1 MVFYLE
7 ESGGLVGTT
16 RDRSPHRSRAHL
28 TIIFTTPLKKNSKE
42 SEELKPRESD
52 EELELR
58 VKLLEEK
65 KQRLKREQLNQRI
78 KELRPEVDGLSKS
91 EEKPKKKSKKSKGE
105 ITLTNLRANDKLNKE
120 VNDELK
126 RLGLDFDTKFSG
138 KSDLAETSK
147 EKNVKVKSEK
157 VTNEQELLQQLKK
170 MNLAK
175 GSISK
180 TTQHKKKHLD
190 SKSQKVVQLPES
202 VLRGNSSTESES
214 ETSSNSSSEDS
225 SDYELSAK
233 LSSRKK
239 SKKLKSGLK
248 IKSADKVIN
257 PQSFPHNFLQYEY
270 VSKDLEFKQLNFKML
285 VAGEL
290 EIINNFCK
298 NKLEKEGRLKL
309 LQKIAYFSSIYNWAS
324 VLEFYAAWLRLI
336 ELGRKTWSDDSQI
349 LENVMLSGQ
358 SLPKEVRQA
367 NFRSV
372 SKNQNGKEQIWFCV
386 KYQRNKCEHSNST
399 HTTVIREVSV
409 ELKHDLLWW
418 SEFLEIYNGVSLL
431 NLQEWTEPDE
441 YMASDACLVGC
452 GGVSNGQF
460 FHCVFPD
467 FIVQQSLHINALEL
481 LSVIVCL
488 KLWGQRGRKICIQ
501 CDNMVSVQVINQGKS
516 RSRFLQACLR
526 EICFICAIKECE
538 LRAIHID
545 GIENRLPDMLSRWS
559 LSDSYS
565 VQFYEAIEDSVTI
578 GELSLSVDL
587 HMLKTQAQE
596 SLKSAH
602 ASGTRKNLKIQWK
615 AFFLFCHFYNLK
627 TLPCELNTLCLFAQ
641 FLSRSFKSVDSIRNY
656 LNGVKVLHLLFDLPF
671 IHFESFYFRLFM
683 KGLKRCNPHTVR
695 AALPITPSIL
705 LKIREELNFDDIN
718 SYTYWCIFLFAFYLI
733 CRKSNLVGT
742 VDDSSKCL
750 HRENISVFE
759 DYLLVQFRWSK
770 TIQFGERVLEIPI
783 VKNLSSPLCA
793 FSAFKAMCAKFPALA
808 SSPAFLVLS
817 GRKTKPV
824 SYNMLQNFLKN
835 IVEKIGLDPTQ
846 YSSHSFRR
854 GGATWAFQCGVSSE
868 LIQLQGDWKS
878 DAYKLYLR
886 YGLNDKMQVSS
897 KMMCRLKSFYSC
909 RSKYRR
915 ACKKAE
921 RSYKNKICSEISA
934 NVNKDPKTFWNLL
947 QKLSKSCNNEDSV
960 QFAQDEFISYFK
972 KLNKTD
978 ESFNPFQEKI
988 LKNFETLFD
997 DFQKNNRAND
1007 FQEHITTSEIVK
1019 AIKSLK
1025 NGKSTATD
1033 LISNEMLKNGISVKT
1048 EEQNGGNKK
1057 RT

>member
-1 MVFYLE
+1 
-7 ESGGLVGTT
+7 
-16 RDRSPHRSRAHL
+16 
-28 TIIFTTPLKKNSKE
+28 
-42 SEELKPRESD
+42 
-52 EELELR
+52 
-58 VKLLEEK
+58 
-65 KQRLKREQLNQRI
+65 
-78 KELRPEVDGLSKS
+78 
-91 EEKPKKKSKKSKGE
+91 
-105 ITLTNLRANDKLNKE
+105 
-120 VNDELK
+120 
-126 RLGLDFDTKFSG
+126 
-138 KSDLAETSK
+138 
-147 EKNVKVKSEK
+147 
-157 VTNEQELLQQLKK
+157 
-170 MNLAK
+170 
-175 GSISK
+175 
-180 TTQHKKKHLD
+180 
-190 SKSQKVVQLPES
+190 
-202 VLRGNSSTESES
+202 
-214 ETSSNSSSEDS
+214 
-225 SDYELSAK
+225 
-233 LSSRKK
+233 
-239 SKKLKSGLK
+239 
-248 IKSADKVIN
+248 
-257 PQSFPHNFLQYEY
+257 
-270 VSKDLEFKQLNFKML
+270 
-285 VAGEL
+285 
-290 EIINNFCK
+290 
-298 NKLEKEGRLKL
+298 
-309 LQKIAYFSSIYNWAS
+309 
-324 VLEFYAAWLRLI
+324 
-336 ELGRKTWSDDSQI
+336 
-349 LENVMLSGQ
+349 
-358 SLPKEVRQA
+358 
-367 NFRSV
+367 
-372 SKNQNGKEQIWFCV
+372 
-386 KYQRNKCEHSNST
+386 
-399 HTTVIREVSV
+399 
-409 ELKHDLLWW
+409 
-418 SEFLEIYNGVSLL
+418 
-431 NLQEWTEPDE
+431 
-441 YMASDACLVGC
+441 MASDACLVGC

-467 FIVQQSLHINALEL
+467 FIVQQNLHINALEL

-695 AALPITPSIL
+695 AALLITPCIL
-705 LKIREELNFDDIN
+705 LKIREELNFDDVN

-793 FSAFKAMCAKFPALA
+793 FSAFKAMCLRFPASA

-824 SYNMLQNFLKN
+824 SYNMLQSFLKN
-835 IVEKIGLDPTQ
+835 IVEKIGLDPTK

-886 YGLNDKMQVSS
+886 YGLDDKMQVSS
-897 KMMCRLKSFYSC
+897 KMMGLKAWGKPSLVISDSILKYLPEMRNTQLQAFGFWRQELFDYEDQEICDMLEFGWPLGFDRKFEEFGNSKIVKNHTGARNFAKDIDKYIKKEVGYGAVLGPFASNPFNDLLVISPLNSVPKANSEERRVIMDLSFPKGKSVNDGIDKNVYLGKNLELHYPNVDNFIEIIKEKGKFCKNFKRDLRRAYRQIPVDPKDYNLIGFTWKGHYFVDRVLPMGLKSSAFICQSVTNAVRFIAKKHDISLINYLDDFAGAEISEKADISYTKLKWVLDSC
-909 RSKYRR
+909 GLEKSVEKASSPSHRMSFLGVWFDTEKMTMEVTPDRLVEIFDLVSFWLNKDTASLKEVQSLIGKLNFIASCVRPGRIFISRILNFLREFKNEDCILEVSVELKHDLLWWSEFLEIYNGVSLLNLQEWTQPDEYMASD
-915 ACKKAE
+915 ACLVGCGGVSNGQFFHCVFPDFIVQQNLHINALELLSVIVCLKLWGQ
-921 RSYKNKICSEISA
+921 RGRKICIQCD
-934 NVNKDPKTFWNLL
+934 NMV
-947 QKLSKSCNNEDSV
+947 SV
-960 QFAQDEFISYFK
+960 QVINQ
-972 KLNKTD
+972 
-978 ESFNPFQEKI
+978 
-988 LKNFETLFD
+988 
-997 DFQKNNRAND
+997 
-1007 FQEHITTSEIVK
+1007 
-1019 AIKSLK
+1019 
-1025 NGKSTATD
+1025 GKSRSRF
-1033 LISNEMLKNGISVKT
+1033 L
-1048 EEQNGGNKK
+1048 
-1057 RT
+1057 